1 VGPIRI
7 LILKLTDRRRRR
19 RRGVYCLEVPR
30 GRTRGGGTLA
40 RSVVAQWLAG
50 VGRVGV
56 RVRSEWLEVFPQDA
70 GGGPPRLPPSRRGY

>member
-1 VGPIRI
+1 VSPIRI
-7 LILKLTDRRRRR
+7 LILKLTDRRRR
-19 RRGVYCLEVPR
+19 GVHCLGVPR
-30 GRTRGGGTLA
+30 GMTMGDGEGGALA

-56 RVRSEWLEVFPQDA
+56 RVRTEWLEVFPQDA